1 MTTVRCNGALPGW
14 NGAPAYAGLD
24 EMAMFVTCTSALP
37 ALKAGIDEKAERM
50 LCLALEVCRDHTQ
63 QARQQQ
69 QQFPDL
75 VLAAA
80 WAQVSFAIMQRK
92 GVGAAAINVGVV
104 EAGVAAL
111 HTMSPHEWY
120 AICVHLCALAV
131 SGTYFQRLL
140 TRLVWCACRVSWGAP
155 GGMSAQSIFFVY
167 WNLAIQNHAGLTELF
182 INTGVIDAALAA
194 LQVCV
199 PVSQSRRD
207 GNNDRKS

>member
-1 MTTVRCNGALPGW
+1 MARIVTTVRCNCALPGW

-69 QQFPDL
+69 QFPDL
-75 VLAAA
+75 ELAAA

-140 TRLVWCACRVSWGAP
+140 TRLVGV
-155 GGMSAQSIFFVY
+155 
-167 WNLAIQNHAGLTELF
+167 HAGSAGERREACQR
-182 INTGVIDAALAA
+182 NPSSSCTGIL
-194 LQVCV
+194 LSRTT
-199 PVSQSRRD
+199 PVSRSCSSIP
-207 GNNDRKS
+207 G